1 MRRIKKKYETKYEKY
16 SVLIK
21 MTQLHLQFLQNFQF
35 LMLKESKVSKRENFD
50 TKCLEENV

>member
-1 MRRIKKKYETKYEKY
+1 MQRMKKKYETKYEKY